1 MLVCPRRL
9 CGAFG
14 RACHSETRPPGA
26 TKLLGFPLDELA
38 QNLGERHVSPSR
50 LVFEQREI
58 VAIGS

>member
-9 CGAFG
+9 CRAFG
-14 RACHSETRPPGA
+14 RVRHSETRPAGA

-38 QNLGERHVSPSR
+38 KNLGERHVSPSR
-50 LVFEQREI
+50 FAFEQRKI